1 MRIGTLLARHGEPLP
16 LERLALRKELIA
28 DYAGL
33 LPAMEPAAW
42 RRLRGEQEIIVRHAP
57 EQALA
62 TLPKLL
68 ASRDDRLRLLRLVEG
83 LMDDPRIET
92 FKPNAEQRAMVELLR
107 AELTRS
113 TTSKSVA
120 RRTNRKP
127 STRGTRGR
135 AAQR

>member
-1 MRIGTLLARHGEPLP
+1 LP

-33 LPAMEPAAW
+33 VPDLEPAAW
-42 RRLRGEQEIIVRHAP
+42 RRLRGEQEVIVRHAP

-68 ASRDDRLRLLRLVEG
+68 ASRDDRTRLLRLVEG
-83 LMDDPRIET
+83 LMNDPRIEG
-92 FKPNAEQRAMVELLR
+92 FKPSAEQRAMVELLR

-113 TTSKSVA
+113 TSSSKSRRSAKRPVA
-120 RRTNRKP
+120 GRSTSRSRARAVRR
-127 STRGTRGR
+127 
-135 AAQR
+135 